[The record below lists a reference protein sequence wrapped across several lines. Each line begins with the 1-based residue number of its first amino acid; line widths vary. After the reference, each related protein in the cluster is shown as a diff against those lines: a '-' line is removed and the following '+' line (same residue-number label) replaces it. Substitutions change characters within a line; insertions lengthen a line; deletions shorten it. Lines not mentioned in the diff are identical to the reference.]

1 MPIDLSALLNLWSLE
16 ELPACDEGMEHA
28 RAFLTCAGEAV
39 SNIEN
44 HDPRLLLREFVV
56 RFRIF
61 AAHSAGCPKCNQV
74 SAADSNRSHAPHDRG
89 VLPRTPR
96 PYGGRYRS
104 P

>member
-1 MPIDLSALLNLWSLE
+1 
-16 ELPACDEGMEHA
+16 
-28 RAFLTCAGEAV
+28 
-39 SNIEN
+39 
-44 HDPRLLLREFVV
+44 LLLREFVV